1 MSKLDI
7 LMSEK
12 EKKKLK
18 SLNKKSNNLQNKSRS
33 DNDFLNLSIHQLFKN
48 WANNNIEILADL
60 IKFISN
66 ISIYSRFFD
75 DIDQTGQW
83 FTGIMHMTKDLYN
96 IFTINDRSI
105 YIGITFIVISF
116 GLYLIQITS

>member
-1 MSKLDI
+1 MSKLDV
-7 LMSEK
+7 LLSEK
-12 EKKKLK
+12 EKKQLK